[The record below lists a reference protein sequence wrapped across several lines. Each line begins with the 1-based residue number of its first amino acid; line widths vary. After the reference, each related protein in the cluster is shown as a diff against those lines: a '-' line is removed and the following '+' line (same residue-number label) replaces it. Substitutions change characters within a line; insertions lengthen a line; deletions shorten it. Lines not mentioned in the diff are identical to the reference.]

1 MHTAFTNTFFSKQLL
16 IVIVTVCLLFIG
28 AQLTAQLHQEDCHEG
43 FCIAC
48 SFSTDVLS
56 TVTDNPPETPK
67 VVTEYVFTIAVP
79 DLLGP
84 TARLIRAPPSS
95 DISSKQWDSSPKL

>member
-48 SFSTDVLS
+48 SFSTDALS
-56 TVTDNPPETPK
+56 MVTDNQTETIK
-67 VVTEYVFTIAVP
+67 VVTEYVFAIAVP

-84 TARLIRAPPSS
+84 KARLIRAPPSS